1 MAHFSRRLLKNDKL
15 LTGQYLE
22 GMRSRLDFFRRDLM
36 IEVFHL
42 DVKTPSHNE
51 IFTKFVIVGRILSI
65 NSFKSFVG
73 RVSSYH
79 DLVFILKMIFL
90 TSV

>member
-1 MAHFSRRLLKNDKL
+1 
-15 LTGQYLE
+15 
-22 GMRSRLDFFRRDLM
+22 MRSREDFFRRGLM

-42 DVKTPSHNE
+42 DAKTPSHNE
-51 IFTKFVIVGRILSI
+51 IFTRLVIVGRILSI
-65 NSFKSFVG
+65 HSFKSFVG
-73 RVSSYH
+73 RVSNLH

>member
-1 MAHFSRRLLKNDKL
+1 
-15 LTGQYLE
+15 
-22 GMRSRLDFFRRDLM
+22 M

-51 IFTKFVIVGRILSI
+51 IFTRFVIVGRILSI
-65 NSFKSFVG
+65 HSFKGFVG
-73 RVSSYH
+73 RVSNLH
-79 DLVFILKMIFL
+79 DFVFILKMIFH

>member
-1 MAHFSRRLLKNDKL
+1 
-15 LTGQYLE
+15 
-22 GMRSRLDFFRRDLM
+22 MRSRVDFFTRGLM

-51 IFTKFVIVGRILSI
+51 IFTNFVIVGRILSI
-65 NSFKSFVG
+65 HSFRSFVG
-73 RVSSYH
+73 RLSNLH

-90 TSV
+90 TSI